1 MNIENLIEGQIVSV
15 VMTIG
20 YAPKEPEKFVEI
32 EYIIGTVHQIDTAK
46 NLVQVTHSPDV
57 MVAPQYIHG
66 IPLSALV
73 LKRLGWNE
81 IEIGKLN
88 VPKQKLSSIKT
99 GYERGKYQV
108 FQEYDGTFN
117 FIRSRSCPLE
127 HVEYVHDF
135 QKLGI
140 NDLDPSKLLNK

>member
-1 MNIENLIEGQIVSV
+1 
-15 VMTIG
+15 MTYG
-20 YAPKEPEKFVEI
+20 FAPDEPEKVVDI
-32 EYIIGTVHQIDTAK
+32 DYIIGTIRKIDIPN

-57 MVAPQYIHG
+57 MVAPQYIFGVH
-66 IPLSALV
+66 ISDLV

-81 IEIGKLN
+81 IDIEKIN

-108 FQEYDGTFN
+108 FQEYDGTFY

>member
-1 MNIENLIEGQIVSV
+1 MNIKNLEKGQIVSV
-15 VMTIG
+15 VNATG
-20 YAPKEPEKFVEI
+20 FAPEAPEKFI
-32 EYIIGTVHQIDTAK
+32 GIDYIIGTVRKIDIPH
-46 NLVQVTHSPDV
+46 NLVQVTNNPDV
-57 MVAPQYIHG
+57 MVAPQYIYG
-66 IPLSALV
+66 IPITELV
-73 LKRLGWNE
+73 LKQLGWAE
-81 IEIGKLN
+81 IEIEKIN

-108 FQEYDGTFN
+108 FQEYDGTFH

-127 HVEYVHDF
+127 LVEYVHEF